1 MTDRRSLLA
10 LAAGLPLGAPL
21 LGARAALA
29 QAPAPA
35 PLAADDPRLAERSIG
50 RAGAPTV
57 IEYFSLTCGHC
68 AGFHRDTMPRVKRDL
83 VEQGRVRIVFR
94 DFPLDAVALAAA
106 QVARSLPAERYE
118 PFVSTLFQQQDRWA
132 FARGGNPQEELAR
145 IAALAGMSRAQFD
158 AAIADQ
164 ALARGILELRV
175 KGQQEHNVNSTP
187 TFVFG
192 SRSVPGNMPFDRFA
206 ALVAEIR

>member
-1 MTDRRSLLA
+1 MTDRRSLLT
-10 LAAGLPLGAPL
+10 LAAALPLIATGSAAAQAQAP
-21 LGARAALA
+21 
-29 QAPAPA
+29 APAPA
-35 PLAADDPRLAERSIG
+35 PLAADDPRMTERSIG

-68 AGFHRDTMPRVKRDL
+68 AAFHRETMPRVRRDL
-83 VEQGRVRIVFR
+83 VETGRVRLVFR
-94 DFPLDAVALAAA
+94 DFPLDAVALAGA
-106 QVARSLPAERYE
+106 QVARSLPAERYD

-132 FARGGNPQEELAR
+132 FTRGGNPQEELFK

-158 AAIADQ
+158 AALADQ
-164 ALARGILELRV
+164 ALARGILEQRV
-175 KGQQEHNVNSTP
+175 AGQQQHSVNSTP

-192 SRSVPGNMPFDRFA
+192 SRTVPGNISFDRFA